1 MTAFEKLD
9 KEYKEG
15 KGKLNRYA
23 LAISNEGS
31 EGFNILAALKQ
42 LCEDNDEFAQAV
54 MQQDKSVC
62 DCLSEIVK
70 GAKQSLSDLL
80 TLKRA
85 VQFYFPGA
93 DVKLT
98 MSLDLGDGGVSN
110 KSDNK
115 SKSVKFDLDGLLDF

>member
-1 MTAFEKLD
+1 
-9 KEYKEG
+9 
-15 KGKLNRYA
+15 
-23 LAISNEGS
+23 
-31 EGFNILAALKQ
+31 
-42 LCEDNDEFAQAV
+42 
-54 MQQDKSVC
+54 MQQDKTVC

-70 GAKQSLSDLL
+70 DAKQSLSDLL
-80 TLKRA
+80 ILKRA

-110 KSDNK
+110 KSNNK

>member
-1 MTAFEKLD
+1 MNIAAEKLD

-15 KGKLNRYA
+15 KGKLNQYA
-23 LAISNEGS
+23 RAISTEGS
-31 EGFNILAALKQ
+31 EGFNILTALKQ

-62 DCLSEIVK
+62 DCLAEIVN

-80 TLKRA
+80 ALKRA

-98 MSLDLGDGGVSN
+98 MSLDLGDGGASG
-110 KSDNK
+110 KSG
-115 SKSVKFDLDGLLDF
+115 KSVDLELDSLLDF

>member
-1 MTAFEKLD
+1 MNIAAEKLD

-15 KGKLNRYA
+15 KGKLNQYA
-23 LAISNEGS
+23 RAISTEGS
-31 EGFNILAALKQ
+31 EGFNILTALKQ
-42 LCEDNDEFAQAV
+42 LCEENDEFAQAV

-62 DCLSEIVK
+62 DCLAEIVK

-80 TLKRA
+80 ALTRA

-98 MSLDLGDGGVSN
+98 MSLDLGDGGASN
-110 KSDNK
+110 KSG
-115 SKSVKFDLDGLLDF
+115 KSVDLELDSLLDF